1 MHTFNDVVNAIAGG
15 AVFFAGWY
23 LIEKFWP
30 KGK

>member
-1 MHTFNDVVNAIAGG
+1 MHDLNYYLLALGG
-15 AVFFAGWY
+15 AVIFFGTWY